1 MLKYIFKSFIVCEND
16 KFLIVASFSF
26 IVNSLKEF
34 TQRLSTIAKGYP
46 IKHFLP
52 LIAIL
57 YSTRQENV

>member
-1 MLKYIFKSFIVCEND
+1 MLKYISKSFIICKND
-16 KFLIVASFSF
+16 KFLIIASFSF

-34 TQRLSTIAKGYP
+34 TRRFNIIAKGYP

-57 YSTRQENV
+57 YSTK